1 MAREART
8 IIFGGAFDPP
18 TISHVAIF
26 KKIQE
31 YATRP
36 VDEDYVIKV
45 LISCNDEKV
54 YKTSFEH
61 RKAMTKIAFDK
72 VKKVDYDI
80 VMQEARMLDTIK
92 DTLGIIPEDA
102 IIVIGMD
109 QAVNIAND
117 KWRYSDELREKCR
130 FLVFDRGFG
139 KSRFDAIK
147 DKFRRITKI
156 EFDDYS
162 VLGLSSSKARDLL
175 ERYPFTAYENSYRY
189 YNPEIEITV
198 LTDVLEY
205 IAKNNLYNQYEM
217 DKYKKEEDAF
227 IEQYKKDA
235 VTHGWHEPSCTATI
249 VAYTSSEEVLL
260 VRRKGFPFKGYW
272 ALPGGFFELSDKS
285 LEDTAAREL
294 TEETSLDMTLNSAN
308 FNQIKVYSHMFDP
321 RLRVIDTGFSV
332 CIPEE
337 MESMA
342 AAADDAME
350 LKWFPIFKLPPMA
363 FHHAQ
368 IVGDFLR
375 SENNPFKK

>member
-1 MAREART
+1 MAREVRT

-18 TISHVAIF
+18 TKSHVAIF

-31 YATRP
+31 YAMGP

-61 RKAMTKIAFDK
+61 RKAMAKIAFDK
-72 VKKVDYDI
+72 VAKVDYDI

-92 DTLGIIPEDA
+92 NTLGIVPEDA

-117 KWRYSDELREKCR
+117 KWQHSSELRDKCR
-130 FLVFDRGFG
+130 FIVFDRGFG
-139 KSRFDAIK
+139 KTRFDAIK
-147 DKFRRITKI
+147 DKFKRITKI
-156 EFDDYS
+156 EFDDRY

-175 ERYPFTAYENSYRY
+175 ERNPFEAYENSYRFCH
-189 YNPEIEITV
+189 PDVEVIVMTE
-198 LTDVLEY
+198 VLEY
-205 IAKNNLYNQYEM
+205 IAKNNLYNQYEA
-217 DKYKKEEDAF
+217 DKYKKEEEAF

-272 ALPGGFFELSDKS
+272 ALPGGFFELSDES
-285 LEDTAAREL
+285 LEATAAREL
-294 TEETSLDMTLNSAN
+294 SEETGLDMTLNLQN
-308 FNQIKVYSHMFDP
+308 FNQVKVYSHMFDP
-321 RLRVIDTGFSV
+321 RLRIIDTGFSV
-332 CIPEE
+332 WIPDE

-342 AAADDAME
+342 VAADDAME
-350 LKWFPIFKLPPMA
+350 LKWFPIFNLPPLA

-368 IVGDFLR
+368 IVGDFLH
-375 SENNPFKK
+375 SANNPFKK